1 MKKFVIYGINE
12 NDKVFYA
19 DNVYFVNDIK
29 WMVKEIRRNAKIRKM
44 TLKAIQ
50 INGKV
55 YKM

>member
-29 WMVKEIRRNAKIRKM
+29 WMVKEIRRNARARHM
-44 TLKAIQ
+44 MVKAIQ

-55 YKM
+55 YEM

>member
-1 MKKFVIYGINE
+1 MKFVIYGINE

-19 DNVYFVNDIK
+19 NNVYFVDDVK
-29 WMVKEIRRNAKIRKM
+29 FAVKEIRRNAKVWKM

-55 YKM
+55 YEM

>member
-55 YKM
+55 YEM